1 MANKCDWLIEKITQS
16 ITPTQTVD
24 DPAMLIVCLNF
35 KLLCG
40 KKQAIWDA
48 SSAAMRLRSD
58 ELCWSVLCLMY
69 STRAKPGP
77 SAGLP
82 SVLFTALSALGRRR
96 HLCARQRANVF
107 TKWRNC
113 MHYANERRHGDIM
126 RYRLAAYGRR
136 SQRRLLRLRL
146 VVGGKCRTAV
156 VVSGITLSFA
166 ALCFVWSKFFTDFL
180 WLFLVDKVTKLAHT
194 DST

>member
-77 SAGLP
+77 SAAYRL
-82 SVLFTALSALGRRR
+82 SFSLLCRLSADVATCARDSERMFLRNDAIACIMQMSVVMEI
-96 HLCARQRANVF
+96 LCATDWPPTA
-107 TKWRNC
+107 
-113 MHYANERRHGDIM
+113 GD
-126 RYRLAAYGRR
+126 RSGGYFGYG
-136 SQRRLLRLRL
+136 
-146 VVGGKCRTAV
+146 
-156 VVSGITLSFA
+156 
-166 ALCFVWSKFFTDFL
+166 
-180 WLFLVDKVTKLAHT
+180 
-194 DST
+194 

>member
-58 ELCWSVLCLMY
+58 EQYCADQCCALCIRLEQSHGLVKVYTLAIYILW
-69 STRAKPGP
+69 P
-77 SAGLP
+77 SAAYRL
-82 SVLFTALSALGRRR
+82 SFSLLCRLSADVATCAR
-96 HLCARQRANVF
+96 HSERMFLRNDAIACIMQMSVVMEILCATDWPPTA
-107 TKWRNC
+107 
-113 MHYANERRHGDIM
+113 GD
-126 RYRLAAYGRR
+126 RSGGYFGYG
-136 SQRRLLRLRL
+136 
-146 VVGGKCRTAV
+146 
-156 VVSGITLSFA
+156 
-166 ALCFVWSKFFTDFL
+166 
-180 WLFLVDKVTKLAHT
+180 
-194 DST
+194 